1 MAERNQIDQTS
12 ARGVPEPSPMKRDQ
26 LTPEVI
32 ETILKDRS
40 NRMQELLEV
49 GKFEDAVSIG
59 EEFDEWLTDMM
70 N

>member
-1 MAERNQIDQTS
+1 MENSR
-12 ARGVPEPSPMKRDQ
+12 KL